1 MRLTTKNLNRCAV
14 CGRKPL
20 VSTHS
25 HCFRPCADYKSKDEK
40 CQENFDN
47 ERDERNF
54 YYSARS
60 SKNISRVLH
69 KLRGGNGNAG
79 FAFSRHGFR
88 SGNTRVDSPNRNGC
102 DSFGRNCQ
110 LLQITT
116 PKATISALLTLSLFS
131 GLEKTSSTV
140 LNTLHGKL
148 TGGSVTLNNRN

>member
-1 MRLTTKNLNRCAV
+1 MRLTTKNLNRCTV
-14 CGRKPL
+14 RGRKPL
-20 VSTHS
+20 VSTYS

-54 YYSARS
+54 YYSAWS

-88 SGNTRVDSPNRNGC
+88 SGNTRVDSPNRNGRG
-102 DSFGRNCQ
+102 SFVGNCQ
-110 LLQITT
+110 RASARLHRIAASNDSANKITMLLRKHLQT
-116 PKATISALLTLSLFS
+116 K
-131 GLEKTSSTV
+131 
-140 LNTLHGKL
+140 
-148 TGGSVTLNNRN
+148 R